1 MQTMERIRQIVI
13 SLLVFSSIAF
23 LVDLV
28 LISLGAPLGLCYG
41 VSLCLT
47 ALTVY
52 RIVSPTRPATTIR
65 SHARRGKR
73 DRDDEH
79 LPRPIH

>member
-1 MQTMERIRQIVI
+1 MERIRQIAM
-13 SLLVFSSIAF
+13 SLLVFSLIVF

-28 LISLGAPLGLCYG
+28 LIGLGAPLVLCYG

-52 RIVSPTRPATTIR
+52 RIVSPTRSATTTR
-65 SHARRGKR
+65 FYARRGKR